1 MFKIKSLK
9 VAGFKRLDLPER
21 LEFPDGRLLIH
32 GRNESGKSTVLE
44 AIHYALYGYP
54 LRPTK
59 RASNE
64 DIINYGRGDAVV
76 ELEFSIDDSL
86 YMVRRELRKRGA
98 NTHVLS
104 ERRNDGGLSRVT
116 SGARDVND
124 HILEILH
131 GIDSDALLNSCLVE
145 QKELGKLEASTKQD
159 RIKAMSSLLN
169 LEAFV
174 DARESLRQDRR
185 ELELTHKETELRLQ
199 EARKAAAEYDD
210 AEKKKL
216 KAERRLLEIEA
227 RQREVEE
234 SLARLDKLLKALTE
248 IRELK
253 TAIDE
258 NKARLEGQEEKR
270 EQIKANL
277 DRAEKAAAAVR
288 DLEKELP
295 EAEERRRETERKI
308 AVLEELLRLE
318 KEKAEQK
325 TRVDKDAIRVEEAS
339 RTLSA
344 AEEAKKRVEELN
356 AQLEDYLPAEEAQR
370 LLAEISR
377 AAQRLGEARR
387 QAEQVQGLKEETEA
401 RLASLEEAR
410 AKVDSLERQRT
421 ELGEAKE
428 KARRYQRY
436 GVMMIIAGF
445 IGVMIGYLFTQLL
458 YALGFVAV
466 AGAYLYFTNNVQ
478 LIDTELEAVQAQRDT
493 ILGDIARITE
503 YQKQIDDMRES
514 VTKSEAKV
522 REEESE
528 LVDAVRKLPERPRD
542 YSSLVTPG
550 APSSIEALRDAV
562 QKDMQTL
569 TKLRTDVENYGIT
582 AGTYED
588 RKANLSELEA
598 AMKAHI
604 DALSSL
610 NQRIADKQEETGVST
625 AAEAEIR
632 RENEVACRKVTELE
646 TRLESNKEAAA
657 QIPELRRSLDETLG
671 YIERL
676 STEVQQSRERIEALE
691 REHGVTLEQEPE
703 IEAEHQKM
711 LQESSRLEQDHVER
725 ARDVEEAEATM
736 TQTRELKE
744 EYPVLHETSAEE
756 EFRLEAMRRAVKLL
770 DGTRDTIMSGVK
782 QNVEK
787 HMMQF
792 LPALTD
798 DRYSMARIDEE
809 RYVIEVYDREAKHW
823 RGKGVFSGATQDQFS
838 LALRLAF
845 AISTIPSTRGA
856 RPGFIFLDEPLS
868 GFDAQRRTG
877 FMVLL
882 RDELSRYF
890 DQIIVVS
897 HIEALSGEF
906 PHRWHLDSG
915 RLVEA

>member
-64 DIINYGRGDAVV
+64 DIINYGRSEAVV
-76 ELEFSIDDSL
+76 ELEFGIDDSV
-86 YMVRRELRKRGA
+86 YMVRREIRKRGA
-98 NTHVLS
+98 NTHILS

-124 HILEILH
+124 HVLEILH

-145 QKELGKLEASTKQD
+145 QKELGKLEASTKQE

-174 DARESLRQDRR
+174 DARDSLRKDRR
-185 ELELTHKETELRLQ
+185 ELELTHSQTGLRLQ
-199 EARKAAAEYDD
+199 EAKKAAEDYHD
-210 AEKKKL
+210 AEKRKL
-216 KAERRLLEIEA
+216 EAEN
-227 RQREVEE
+227 RQREIEKEQTIVAE
-234 SLARLDKLLKALTE
+234 SLTRLNTLLKALNE
-248 IRELK
+248 MRELK

-258 NKARLEGQEEKR
+258 NTARLEGQEEKR

-277 DRAEKAAAAVR
+277 ERAEKAEAAVR
-288 DLEKELP
+288 ELEKELP
-295 EAEERRRETERKI
+295 EAEERRRDTEQKI
-308 AVLEELLRLE
+308 AVLEELLELE
-318 KEKAEQK
+318 KEKAEKK
-325 TRVDKDAIRVEEAS
+325 TQVDKGAIRVEEAS
-339 RTLSA
+339 RALSA

-356 AQLEDYLPAEEAQR
+356 AQLGDYLPAEEAQR
-370 LLAEISR
+370 LLAEISE
-377 AAQRLGEARR
+377 AAQRLADARR

-401 RLASLEEAR
+401 RLASLEKAR
-410 AKVDSLERQRT
+410 AKVDNLERRRT
-421 ELGEAKE
+421 DLGEAKE

-445 IGVMIGYLFTQLL
+445 IGVMTGYLVSQLL
-458 YALGFVAV
+458 YTLGFVAV

-478 LIDTELEAVQAQRDT
+478 RIDAELDTVQIERDT
-493 ILGDIARITE
+493 MLGDIARITD
-503 YQKQIDDMRES
+503 YQNQIDDMNES
-514 VTKSEAKV
+514 MAKLEAKV
-522 REEESE
+522 REEESG
-528 LVDAVRKLPERPRD
+528 LVDAVRNLPERPRD
-542 YSSLVTPG
+542 YPSLVTIG
-550 APSSIEALRDAV
+550 DPSSIDALRDAV

-569 TKLRTDVENYGIT
+569 TKLRADVENYGIT
-582 AGTYED
+582 ADTYED

-598 AMKAHI
+598 AMKAHLES
-604 DALSSL
+604 LSRL
-610 NQRIADKQEETGVST
+610 NQRVAEKQEETGVST

-632 RENEVACRKVTELE
+632 RENEAACRKVTELE

-657 QIPELRRSLDETLG
+657 HIPELKRSLDETMRS
-671 YIERL
+671 IERL
-676 STEVQQSRERIEALE
+676 GDMVKRSREQVDALKT
-691 REHGVTLEQEPE
+691 EHGVSLEQQQEVE
-703 IEAEHQKM
+703 TEHQKK
-711 LQESSRLEQDHVER
+711 LQESSRLEQDHLER
-725 ARDVEEAEATM
+725 AKDIEEAEATM
-736 TQTRELKE
+736 EQTRQLKE
-744 EYPVLHETSAEE
+744 EYPELRETSAEE

-770 DGTRDTIMSGVK
+770 DATRDTIMSGVK

-798 DRYSMARIDEE
+798 NRYSMARIDEE
-809 RYVIEVYDREAKHW
+809 RYVIEVYDRQAKHW

-877 FMVLL
+877 FMALL
-882 RDELSRYF
+882 REELSRYF
-890 DQIIVVS
+890 DQIIVIS

-906 PHRWHLDSG
+906 PHHWHLESG
-915 RLVEA
+915 QLVEA

>member
-1 MFKIKSLK
+1 VFKIRSLK

-21 LEFPDGRLLIH
+21 QEFPDGRLLIH

-44 AIHYALYGYP
+44 AIHYALYGNP

-64 DIINYGRGDAVV
+64 DIINYGRREAVV
-76 ELEFSIDDSL
+76 ELEFSIDDSV
-86 YMVRRELRKRGA
+86 YMVRREIRKQGA
-98 NTHVLS
+98 NTHILS
-104 ERRNDGGLSRVT
+104 ERRADGGLSRVT

-145 QKELGKLEASTKQD
+145 QKELGKLEASTKQE

-174 DARESLRQDRR
+174 DARDSLRKDRR
-185 ELELTHKETELRLQ
+185 ELELTHSQTGLRLQ
-199 EARKAAAEYDD
+199 EAKKAAADYDE
-210 AEKKKL
+210 AEKRKW
-216 KAERRLLEIEA
+216 EA
-227 RQREVEE
+227 ANRQREIEKEQSVVADNLTRLNTL
-234 SLARLDKLLKALTE
+234 LAALTE
-248 IRELK
+248 MRELK
-253 TAIDE
+253 TFIDE
-258 NKARLEGQEEKR
+258 NTARLEGQEEKR
-270 EQIKANL
+270 EQIKASL
-277 DRAEKAAAAVR
+277 ERAEKAEAAVKE
-288 DLEKELP
+288 LEKELP
-295 EAEERRRETERKI
+295 EAEKRRRETERKI
-308 AVLEELLRLE
+308 AVLEELLELE
-318 KEKAEQK
+318 KEKAEKK
-325 TRVDKDAIRVEEAS
+325 TQVDKDAIRVEEAS
-339 RTLSA
+339 RALSA

-370 LLAEISR
+370 LLTEISGE
-377 AAQRLGEARR
+377 AQRLADARR
-387 QAEQVQGLKEETEA
+387 QAEQVHGLKEETEA

-410 AKVDSLERQRT
+410 AKVDSLEQRRS

-445 IGVMIGYLFTQLL
+445 IGVMTGYMVNQLL

-466 AGAYLYFTNNVQ
+466 AGAYLYFMNNVQ
-478 LIDTELEAVQAQRDT
+478 RIDADLDAVQAERDT
-493 ILGDIARITE
+493 MLGDIARITE
-503 YQKQIDDMRES
+503 YQSQIDDMRES
-514 VTKSEAKV
+514 MAKSEAKV
-522 REEESE
+522 KLAESG
-528 LVDAVRKLPERPRD
+528 LVDAVRKLPEKPRD
-542 YSSLVTPG
+542 YQSLVTLG
-550 APSSIEALRDAV
+550 DPSSIEALRDAV
-562 QKDMQTL
+562 QEDMQTL
-569 TKLRTDVENYGIT
+569 TKLRADVENYGIT
-582 AGTYED
+582 ADTYEE

-598 AMKAHI
+598 TMKAHL

-610 NQRIADKQEETGVST
+610 SQRIAEKQEETGVST
-625 AAEAEIR
+625 AAEAEVR
-632 RENEVACRKVTELE
+632 RENELASRKVTELE
-646 TRLESNKEAAA
+646 TRLESNRETAAN
-657 QIPELRRSLDETLG
+657 IPELKRSLDETLG
-671 YIERL
+671 TIERL
-676 STEVQQSRERIEALE
+676 SAEAQQNREKVDELE
-691 REHGVTLEQEPE
+691 REHGVALEQEPE

-711 LQESSRLEQDHVER
+711 LQESSRLEQDHLER
-725 ARDVEEAEATM
+725 ARDIEEAEATM
-736 TQTRELKE
+736 TQTRQLKE
-744 EYPVLHETSAEE
+744 EYPELQEASAEE
-756 EFRLEAMRRAVKLL
+756 KFRLEAMRRAVKLL
-770 DGTRDTIMSGVK
+770 DATRDTIMSGVK

-877 FMVLL
+877 FMTLL
-882 RDELSRYF
+882 REELSSYF

-906 PHRWHLDSG
+906 PHHWHLDSG
-915 RLVEA
+915 RLLEA

>member
-1 MFKIKSLK
+1 VFKIKSLK

-64 DIINYGRGDAVV
+64 DIINYRRGEAVV
-76 ELEFSIDDSL
+76 ELEFGIDDSV
-86 YMVRRELRKRGA
+86 YMVRREIRKRGA
-98 NTHVLS
+98 NTHILS

-124 HILEILH
+124 HVLEILH

-145 QKELGKLEASTKQD
+145 QKELGKLEASTKQE

-174 DARESLRQDRR
+174 DARDSLRKDRR
-185 ELELTHKETELRLQ
+185 ELELTHSQTGLRLQ
-199 EARKAAAEYDD
+199 EAKKAAEDYHD
-210 AEKKKL
+210 AEKRKL
-216 KAERRLLEIEA
+216 EAEN
-227 RQREVEE
+227 RQREIEKEQTIVAE
-234 SLARLDKLLKALTE
+234 SLTRLNTLLKALNE
-248 IRELK
+248 MREPK

-258 NKARLEGQEEKR
+258 NTARLEGQEEKR

-277 DRAEKAAAAVR
+277 ERAEKAEAAVR
-288 DLEKELP
+288 ELEKELP
-295 EAEERRRETERKI
+295 EAEERRRDTEQKI
-308 AVLEELLRLE
+308 AVLEELLELE
-318 KEKAEQK
+318 KEKAEKK
-325 TRVDKDAIRVEEAS
+325 TQVDKGAIRVEEAS
-339 RTLSA
+339 RALSA

-356 AQLEDYLPAEEAQR
+356 AQLWDYLPAEEAQR
-370 LLAEISR
+370 LLAEISE
-377 AAQRLGEARR
+377 AAQRLADARR

-401 RLASLEEAR
+401 RLASLEKAR
-410 AKVDSLERQRT
+410 AKVDNLERRRT
-421 ELGEAKE
+421 DLGEAKE

-445 IGVMIGYLFTQLL
+445 IGVMTGYLVSQLL
-458 YALGFVAV
+458 YTLGFVAV

-478 LIDTELEAVQAQRDT
+478 RIDAELDTVQIERDT
-493 ILGDIARITE
+493 MLGDIARITD
-503 YQKQIDDMRES
+503 YQNQIDDMSES
-514 VTKSEAKV
+514 MAKLEAKV
-522 REEESE
+522 KEEESG
-528 LVDAVRKLPERPRD
+528 LVDSVRNLPERPRD
-542 YSSLVTPG
+542 YPSLVTIG
-550 APSSIEALRDAV
+550 DPSSIDALRDAV

-569 TKLRTDVENYGIT
+569 TKLRADVENYGIT
-582 AGTYED
+582 ADTYED

-598 AMKAHI
+598 AMKAHLES
-604 DALSSL
+604 LSRL
-610 NQRIADKQEETGVST
+610 NQRVAEKQEETGVST

-632 RENEVACRKVTELE
+632 RENEAACRKVTELE

-657 QIPELRRSLDETLG
+657 HIPELKRSIDETMRS
-671 YIERL
+671 IERL
-676 STEVQQSRERIEALE
+676 GDMVKRSREQVDALKT
-691 REHGVTLEQEPE
+691 EHGVSLEQQQEVE
-703 IEAEHQKM
+703 TEHQKK
-711 LQESSRLEQDHVER
+711 LQESSRLEQDHLER
-725 ARDVEEAEATM
+725 AKDIEEAEATM
-736 TQTRELKE
+736 EQTRQLKE
-744 EYPVLHETSAEE
+744 EYPELRETSAEE

-770 DGTRDTIMSGVK
+770 DATRDTIMSGVK

-798 DRYSMARIDEE
+798 NRYSMARIDEE
-809 RYVIEVYDREAKHW
+809 RYVIEVYDRQAKHW

-877 FMVLL
+877 FMTLL
-882 RDELSRYF
+882 REELSRYF
-890 DQIIVVS
+890 DQIIVIS

-906 PHRWHLDSG
+906 PHHWHLESG
-915 RLVEA
+915 QLVEA

>member
-1 MFKIKSLK
+1 VFKIKSLK

-64 DIINYGRGDAVV
+64 DIINYGRGEAVV
-76 ELEFSIDDSL
+76 ELEFGIDDKV
-86 YMVRRELRKRGA
+86 YMVRREIRKRGA
-98 NTHVLS
+98 NTHILS

-145 QKELGKLEASTKQD
+145 QKELGKLEASTKQE

-174 DARESLRQDRR
+174 DARDSLRKDRR
-185 ELELTHKETELRLQ
+185 ELELAHSQTGLRLQ
-199 EARKAAAEYDD
+199 EAKKAAEDYDA
-210 AEKKKL
+210 AEKRKL
-216 KAERRLLEIEA
+216 EAEN
-227 RQREVEE
+227 RQREIEKEQSVVAE
-234 SLARLDKLLKALTE
+234 SLTRLSTLLKALTE
-248 IRELK
+248 MRELK
-253 TAIDE
+253 TSIDE

-270 EQIKANL
+270 EQIKASL
-277 DRAEKAAAAVR
+277 ERAERAEAAVNE
-288 DLEKELP
+288 LEQELP

-308 AVLEELLRLE
+308 AVLEELLELE

-339 RTLSA
+339 RALSA
-344 AEEAKKRVEELN
+344 AEEAKRRVEELD

-370 LLAEISR
+370 LLAEISG
-377 AAQRLGEARR
+377 AAQRLAEARR
-387 QAEQVQGLKEETEA
+387 QAEQVHGLKEETEA
-401 RLASLEEAR
+401 RLASLEEAKE
-410 AKVDSLERQRT
+410 KVESLERRRKD
-421 ELGEAKE
+421 LGEAKE
-428 KARRYQRY
+428 KARRQQRY

-445 IGVMIGYLFTQLL
+445 IGVMAGYMVSQLL
-458 YALGFVAV
+458 YVLGFVAV

-478 LIDTELEAVQAQRDT
+478 RIDGELDAVQAERDT
-493 ILGDIARITE
+493 MLGEMARITE
-503 YQKQIDDMRES
+503 YQSQIDDMSES
-514 VTKSEAKV
+514 MAKQEAKV
-522 REEESE
+522 NEEESG
-528 LVDAVRKLPERPRD
+528 LVDAVRNLPERPRD
-542 YSSLVTPG
+542 YQSQVSLG
-550 APSSIEALRDAV
+550 DPSSIDALRDAV

-569 TKLRTDVENYGIT
+569 TKLRADVENYGIT
-582 AGTYED
+582 AGTYEE
-588 RKANLSELEA
+588 RKANLGELEA
-598 AMKAHI
+598 AMKSHL

-610 NQRIADKQEETGVST
+610 NQRIAEKQEETGVST

-632 RENEVACRKVTELE
+632 RENEAACRKVTELE

-657 QIPELRRSLDETLG
+657 QIPGLKRSLDETLRSM
-671 YIERL
+671 ERL
-676 STEVQQSRERIEALE
+676 SNVVRQSREKVDALE
-691 REHGVTLEQEPE
+691 NEHGVALKQEPE

-711 LQESSRLEQDHVER
+711 LQESSRLEQDHLER
-725 ARDVEEAEATM
+725 VNDIEEAEATM
-736 TQTRELKE
+736 TQTRRLKE
-744 EYPVLHETSAEE
+744 EYPELQETSADEA
-756 EFRLEAMRRAVKLL
+756 FRLEAMRRAVKLL
-770 DGTRDTIMSGVK
+770 DATRDTIMSGVK

-798 DRYSMARIDEE
+798 NRYSMARIDEE
-809 RYVIEVYDREAKHW
+809 RYVIEVYDRQAKHW

-838 LALRLAF
+838 LALRLSF

-877 FMVLL
+877 FMTLL
-882 RDELSRYF
+882 REELCRYF
-890 DQIIVVS
+890 DQVIVIS
-897 HIEALSGEF
+897 HVEALSGEF
-906 PHRWHLDSG
+906 PHHWHLDSG
-915 RLVEA
+915 QLVEA